1 LISIFNLQVNYKY
14 QDAQFLIPFC
24 QLFQMRGAF
33 LWLTSK
39 TYLYKMKT
47 LVIDWGNTRIKAAIF
62 VEQKLEEKFLFN
74 EPSELYAFLSEHHFA
89 HTLISSVNKPAQEVL
104 KKINATGKKL
114 SLSIDLPLPI
124 KIEYAT
130 PHTLGVDRIA
140 AACGA
145 IELFP
150 LHNTLVIDAGT
161 CVNYEF
167 VDSNSRYWGGA
178 ISPGIEMRFKAMN
191 TFTAR
196 LPLVS
201 LNKEVDLIGN
211 STESCM
217 QSGVMNGIVGEV
229 EGMIDRY
236 KEKYPELKVVLCGG
250 DAPLFENRLKPTIF
264 AAPDLVLMG
273 LNRILRYNAS

>member
-1 LISIFNLQVNYKY
+1 MN
-14 QDAQFLIPFC
+14 A
-24 QLFQMRGAF
+24 
-33 LWLTSK
+33 
-39 TYLYKMKT
+39 
-47 LVIDWGNTRIKAAIF
+47 VIDAGNTRAKAGIF
-62 VEQKLEEKFLFN
+62 SGMDLKDKF
-74 EPSELYAFLSEHHFA
+74 AFDSIDQLKDFL
-89 HTLISSVNKPAQEVL
+89 TKNTFYNVLISSVGISAIELAESANV
-104 KKINATGKKL
+104 IDMSITL
-114 SLSIDLPLPI
+114 SHLLPLPV
-124 KIEYAT
+124 KIQYAT

-150 LHNTLVIDAGT
+150 GQNVLVVDAGT
-161 CVNYEF
+161 CINYEF
-167 VDSNSRYWGGA
+167 VDNRAHYHGGA

-201 LNKEVDLIGN
+201 LNQEVDLIGN

-217 QSGVMNGIVGEV
+217 QSGVINGIVGEV
-229 EGMIDRY
+229 EGMIQRY
-236 KEKYPELKVVLCGG
+236 QEKYDELMVVLCGG

-273 LNRILRYNAS
+273 LNRILRYNAP

>member
-1 LISIFNLQVNYKY
+1 
-14 QDAQFLIPFC
+14 
-24 QLFQMRGAF
+24 
-33 LWLTSK
+33 
-39 TYLYKMKT
+39 MKS
-47 LVIDWGNTRIKAAIF
+47 LVIDWGNTRIKAATFI
-62 VEQKLEEKFLFN
+62 EEKLNEKFLFAEIN
-74 EPSELYAFLSEHHFA
+74 DLHAFLQEHHFA
-89 HTLISSVNKPAQEVL
+89 HVLISSVNKPAQEVL
-104 KKINATGKKL
+104 EKTNTTGKRL
-114 SLSIDLPLPI
+114 SVSINLPLPI

-130 PHTLGVDRIA
+130 PDTLGVDRIA

-145 IELFP
+145 TELFP
-150 LHNTLVIDAGT
+150 HQNTLVIDAGT
-161 CVNYEF
+161 CLNYEF
-167 VDSNSRYWGGA
+167 VDDRAQYHGGA
-178 ISPGIEMRFKAMN
+178 ISPGIEMRFKAMH

-229 EGMIDRY
+229 EGMIQRY
-236 KEKYPELKVVLCGG
+236 QEKYPELMVVLCGG